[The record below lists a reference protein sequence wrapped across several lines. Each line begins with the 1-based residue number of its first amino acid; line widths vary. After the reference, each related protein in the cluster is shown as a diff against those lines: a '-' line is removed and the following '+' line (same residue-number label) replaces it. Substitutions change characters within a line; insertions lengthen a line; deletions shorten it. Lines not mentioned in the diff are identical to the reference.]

1 MSGSADDRGDFWDG
15 LGPQSALGRVMYYV
29 FGAFLIASF
38 VGRDKA
44 GWEEAS
50 GVLAMVWLV
59 LGAVVLVRRWK
70 SSSRRRRHSH

>member
-1 MSGSADDRGDFWDG
+1 
-15 LGPQSALGRVMYYV
+15 MYYV